1 MAGMQRT
8 RRLGALALVS
18 LLALALLPRFLIVV
32 APRADLFGHKATI
45 AAAPNEPSVQIGEEL
60 TRGSI
65 AVELLHGPLL
75 SPLDYQ
81 YTRFFGGSLIVEVLA
96 VPFFAVFGPRLWA
109 LKAVPVLFHLVA
121 VLLTALLLDRF
132 ASRRAAWIG
141 GLLMA
146 FTPPGYTIVSTI
158 AWGSHFESNTLALL
172 AAYVFLDLCAAESG
186 RGPRRLLL
194 GVVMGFSIWFGYQ
207 CLVFVLAIL
216 ALDLLRDRRSFM
228 RPEMLAQVAGL
239 AIGLVPWLVYNV
251 RYDFT
256 GLSIYGASLLEHVRP
271 TEPHA
276 GPLARLGALA
286 FEGLPASFFFRGG
299 FGLSGLAWGAL
310 ASTVLAAGT
319 MAAAWSHRAEI
330 RSLLVGLGRPIDPP
344 RPIHPG
350 VLAIG
355 VLAVY
360 LAAVAFSDFRIPRA
374 DPDVRQI
381 RYLVLMLPFLCVAAA
396 VGADAIASGGTAFA
410 RATYVIAGF
419 LVAIS
424 FLGVLPYCDASR
436 FGADRAVVAAPEDG
450 IGRWLAWRFGDDPRR
465 LERIVEQASRKRTAD
480 EQEVLYASMGRFL
493 DFMTRPDRTRS
504 AWDAAHVDGYV
515 QGKEF
520 LRSRVPE
527 AYRRHF
533 E

>member
-1 MAGMQRT
+1 MTGMQRT
-8 RRLGALALVS
+8 RRLGALALIS
-18 LLALALLPRFLIVV
+18 LLALALLPRLLIVV
-32 APRADLFGHKATI
+32 APRSDLFGHKATI

-60 TRGSI
+60 ARGSI
-65 AVELLHGPLL
+65 AVELLRGPLL

-81 YTRFFGGSLIVEVLA
+81 YTRFFGGSLVVEILA
-96 VPFFAVFGPRLWA
+96 VPLFALFGPRLWA

-146 FTPPGYTIVSTI
+146 LSPPGYTITSTI
-158 AWGSHFESNTLALL
+158 AWGSHLESNTLALL
-172 AAYVFLDLCAAESG
+172 AAYLFLDLCSAES
-186 RGPRRLLL
+186 RRVPRRLLL

-216 ALDLLRDRRSFM
+216 AVDFLRDRRSFV
-228 RPEMLAQVAGL
+228 REIPGQVAGL

-276 GPLARLGALA
+276 GPLARLGTLA
-286 FEGLPASFFFRGG
+286 FEGLPASFFFKGG
-299 FGLSGLAWGAL
+299 LGLSGLAWGAL
-310 ASTVLAAGT
+310 ASIVLAIGT
-319 MAAAWSHRAEI
+319 LAAAWTHRAEI
-330 RSLLVGLGRPIDPP
+330 RSLVVGLGRPTEA
-344 RPIHPG
+344 RRTVHPG
-350 VLAIG
+350 VLAIA
-355 VLAVY
+355 VLLVY
-360 LAAVAFSDFRIPRA
+360 LAAVAFSDFRIPHA

-381 RYLVLMLPFLCVAAA
+381 RYLVLMFPFLCVAAA
-396 VGADAIASGGTAFA
+396 VGADAMASKGKSLAA
-410 RATYVIAGF
+410 ATYGLAGS

-424 FLGVLPYCDASR
+424 FLGVLPYCDARR
-436 FGADRAVVAAPEDG
+436 FAADRNVVAAPEDG

-465 LERIVEQASRKRTAD
+465 LERIVEQAGRKRTAE

-493 DFMTRPDRTRS
+493 DFMTRADRTRS
-504 AWDAAHVDGYV
+504 AWDETHLDGYV

-527 AYRRHF
+527 TYRRHF